1 MTELKLT
8 KFRIPAADIGPES
21 NLPAINEV
29 QAKIGE
35 PTFHL
40 DEDDGLF
47 VGFGALQS
55 AFPYRMQ
62 DNYGRELTERDED
75 AVVLENEHL
84 RALFLPGWGGRLWS
98 LWDKDADRELTFA
111 NPVIRPANLAI
122 RNAWLSGGVE
132 WNCGMVGHHPYTC
145 DQVGVATTELSDGTP
160 VLRMYQYERIRNAVY
175 QMDFF
180 LPEDSRVLYAR
191 MRIVNPNRVTT
202 PMYWWSNIAVP
213 ENQGSRVIM
222 DARETYNNRDG
233 ILGKNT
239 VPVCDGVDITYPV
252 NNPHSVDFFWKIP
265 EDRRKYVC
273 QLDSE
278 GYGLIQTSTR
288 RLQGRKLFV
297 WGQGPGG
304 DRWQKFLTADNS
316 DGRYVE
322 IQAGVAHT
330 QYECLP
336 MPPKTAW
343 EWLEA
348 YGALQADPAA
358 VHGEWEGAVAEVSA
372 KLETLVGDEEMEK
385 LLRDTREMA
394 TSPAQTVVPGVAWAT
409 LERRRREA
417 DGEENFC
424 PHLEFAEPDAACEPW
439 TTLLSTGEVPPIDPA
454 AAPTSWICGEKWM
467 ERLESAPENWYTHLL
482 RGTAAFAARDFRT
495 AREECAASESLCP
508 SAYGKYLK
516 AQLARI
522 DGDMKGA
529 AALIYEAAK
538 ENPADIS
545 MVKEAFRYM
554 TAVGMWQE
562 TVDFYRALPAE
573 AAELGR
579 VKLCYAKATLGIGD
593 LEGCDRLLHEFRTV
607 VVPDIR
613 EGENTVTE
621 LWFDLEE
628 ERARREGRPFDRA
641 TAKPPAELDF
651 RMSAEKTEE

>member
-8 KFRIPAADIGPES
+8 KLRIPAADIGPES
-21 NLPAINEV
+21 TLPAINEV
-29 QAKIGE
+29 QAKAGK
-35 PTFHL
+35 PTFYL

-47 VGFGALQS
+47 VGYGALQS
-55 AFPYRMQ
+55 AYPYRMQ
-62 DNYGRELTERDED
+62 DNYGRELTEQDVD
-75 AVVLENEHL
+75 AAVLENDHL

-98 LWDKDADRELTFA
+98 LIDKDTGRELTFA

-145 DQVGVATTELSDGTP
+145 DSVGVAKTALSDGTP

-180 LPEDSRVLYAR
+180 LPEGSKVLYAR
-191 MRIVNPNRVTT
+191 IRLYNPNSETV

-213 ENQGSRVIM
+213 EAKGSRVIM

-233 ILGKNT
+233 ILSKNS

-252 NNPHSVDFFWKIP
+252 NNPHAVDFFWKIP

-273 QLDSE
+273 QLDKE

-304 DRWQKFLTADNS
+304 DRWQKFLTADDS

-322 IQAGVAHT
+322 IQAGIAHT

-348 YGALQADPAA
+348 YGAMQADPAA
-358 VHGEWEGAVAEVSA
+358 VHGEWDGAVAEVSG
-372 KLETLVGDEEMEK
+372 KLEALVGEEEMEK

-394 TSPAQTVVPGVAWAT
+394 VSPAETVSPGVAWGS
-409 LERRRREA
+409 LERMRREK
-417 DGEENFC
+417 DGEDALC
-424 PHLEFAEPDAACEPW
+424 PHLAFAEPDAACEPW
-439 TTLLSTGEVPPIDPA
+439 LSLLTRGEVPEVGA
-454 AAPTSWICGEKWM
+454 SEAPTSWMSGEKWM
-467 ERLESAPENWYTHLL
+467 ERLEAAPESWYTHLL
-482 RGTAAFAARDFRT
+482 RGTAAMAERDFRT
-495 AREECAASESLCP
+495 AREECAASEALCP

-522 DGDMKGA
+522 DGDMKTA
-529 AALIYEAAK
+529 AALIYEAAR

-554 TAVGMWQE
+554 TAAGMWQE

-573 AAELGR
+573 AAEIGR
-579 VKLCYAKATLGIGD
+579 VKLCYCKAVLETGD
-593 LEGCDRLLHEFRTV
+593 LEGADRLLYEFRTV

-628 ERARREGRPFDRA
+628 ARAKREGRAFDRA
-641 TAKPPAELDF
+641 TATPPAELDF
-651 RMSAEKTEE
+651 RMNAVKE